1 MGQGEEKSQK
11 AVPHVVLAGATASGK
26 TDLAVRLA
34 LEFNAEI
41 ISADSMMVYRH
52 MDVGTAKPGPAERAG
67 VPHHLVD
74 VVNPDEHFDAALFRH
89 SALEIM
95 QAVASRRRPVLVVGG
110 TGLYLRALERGLVR
124 APARNSRLRRELEAL
139 ADEKGTEHLFR
150 ELLRVDPEAGE
161 KISPRDRVRIIR
173 ALEIFH
179 GSGVPAS
186 TLRREHGF
194 SNGTQAGLYLVLG
207 LPRDRLRERIKDRA
221 RAMVDQGLVAET
233 EKLLAMGYTSDLNP
247 MKALNYRH
255 AVKYLAKQVDKRELV
270 WQMEK
275 DTWHFARRQ
284 LNWFRS
290 EPGVEF
296 VDPDCE
302 AIRKRIAKYLNL

>member
-1 MGQGEEKSQK
+1 MGGREEEQK
-11 AVPHVVLAGATASGK
+11 TVPHVVLAGATASGK
-26 TDLAVRLA
+26 TDLAIRLA
-34 LEFNAEI
+34 RELDAEI

-52 MDVGTAKPGPAERAG
+52 MDVGTAKPGPAERADI
-67 VPHHLVD
+67 PHHLID
-74 VVNPDEHFDAALFRH
+74 IVNPDEHFDAALFRR
-89 SALEIM
+89 SALESM
-95 QAVASRRRPVLVVGG
+95 QAIASRRRPVLVVGG

-150 ELLRVDPEAGE
+150 ELLKVDPEAGD
-161 KISPRDRVRIIR
+161 KIAPADRVRIIR

-179 GSGVPAS
+179 GSGIPAS
-186 TLRREHGF
+186 ALRRKHGF
-194 SNGTQAGLYLVLG
+194 GTGAQAGLYLVLS
-207 LPRDRLRERIKDRA
+207 LPRDLVRRRIRERA
-221 RAMVDQGLVAET
+221 QAMVEHGLVEET
-233 EKLLAMGYTSDLNP
+233 EKLLAMGYTSDLKP

-255 AVKYLAKQVDKRELV
+255 AVAYLEGRIDRPGLL

-296 VDPDCE
+296 IEPDGE
-302 AIRKRIAKYLNL
+302 AIKRRMAKYLGL